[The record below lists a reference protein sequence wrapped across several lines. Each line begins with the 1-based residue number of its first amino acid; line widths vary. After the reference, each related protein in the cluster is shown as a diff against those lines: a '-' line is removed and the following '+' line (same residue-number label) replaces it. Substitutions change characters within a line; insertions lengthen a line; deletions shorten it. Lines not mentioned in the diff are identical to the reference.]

1 MHKKYVADQVFEE
14 IMSSLLSGSYKPGEK
29 LSSENELAESFRAS
43 RNTVR
48 SALTKL
54 NALGIL
60 ETRKG
65 EGTFFKGVGT
75 NMYLHDFIPAILTES
90 KDLMGLMMFRRGVEI
105 SSARL
110 AALNASDE
118 DIAEMEQYFKHI
130 EKKKLSGEA
139 YAEATNNFHRKIA
152 IASKNELLAKLL
164 EVIGWILTSRMAD
177 FLKYKPDVEDSIYYH
192 FMIFQCIKHH
202 KENEAAFMMDQHMSL
217 LIERVKDYMVFCKNK
232 NSE

>member
-1 MHKKYVADQVFEE
+1 MQKKNVADQVFEE
-14 IMSSLLSGSYKPGEK
+14 IMSSLLSGSYDPGEK
-29 LSSENELAESFRAS
+29 LPSENELAENYGAS

-75 NMYLHDFIPAILTES
+75 NMYLHDFIPAILTGSE
-90 KDLMGLMMFRRGVEI
+90 DLMGLMMFRRGVEI

-130 EKKKLSGEA
+130 EKNNVRGEA
-139 YAEATNNFHRKIA
+139 YAEATNSFHKKIA

-177 FLKYKPDVEDSIYYH
+177 FLKYKPDVEDSLYYH

-202 KENEAAFMMDQHMSL
+202 KEDEAAFMMDQHMSM
-217 LIERVKDYMVFCKNK
+217 LIERVRGYMEFCKDK
-232 NSE
+232 SPE